1 MHIGL
6 KKILWLIITLSLM
19 TSQSIVADQT
29 DNLLANPNF
38 QDGVSDWTLSNSDV
52 KFDTQN
58 YGSLN
63 DSVRYRK
70 NTGGDISQVVIP
82 DLDADQQIT
91 QVDISFKALG
101 CNNPLEGGGW
111 CTVTG
116 TDDNMDYVKWDITFQ
131 DDIENQVISFTQQ
144 SDYNEGVKTFSLSSE
159 LSIPVPVPDLSQ
171 INVNVFGLDSG
182 HYYSSL
188 GSWHGI
194 IIDNL
199 ELTLTTEDIPIVET
213 PNIDTT
219 EIDFTDITANTATVE
234 ILSNPVE
241 TMTVSIDT
249 GIDMELD
256 MEIEIDMVDL
266 TDMVDIG
273 TEEIG
278 GIDEIP
284 EIEDIA
290 EIDEIEDIAEIEE
303 IEEIEEVAEV
313 EEVEEV
319 AEIETVE
326 EPAQV
331 ASTSTTV
338 KAPVQKQEVAKPV
351 VKKTAPAPVVKKVAK
366 VEKKREI
373 KKAAKKTT
381 AKKKIAKVKKLTP
394 VSKATPKSKVKKIS
408 RKSATPQPVL
418 PELTSVDIVMLE
430 LVELKDTVDFQ
441 DSVFLED
448 TVNYEDTEYER
459 FINAQSTDFYSSIS
473 DTHDRWSVSVLRA
486 AARATS
492 ATRKAV
498 PKFVFT
504 RH

>member
-1 MHIGL
+1 MADTSDN
-6 KKILWLIITLSLM
+6 ILS
-19 TSQSIVADQT
+19 
-29 DNLLANPNF
+29 NPNF
-38 QDGVSDWTLSNSDV
+38 TNGTDDWTLSNSDV

-70 NTGGDISQVVIP
+70 NTGGEISQVVIP

-91 QVDISFKALG
+91 QVDVSFKALG
-101 CNNPLEGGGW
+101 CNNPEGGGW

-131 DDIENQVISFTQQ
+131 DDVENQVISFTQQ

-351 VKKTAPAPVVKKVAK
+351 VKKQTAVKPVIKKQVTGK
-366 VEKKREI
+366 VERKKEI

-381 AKKKIAKVKKLTP
+381 TKKKIVKVKKPNSLK
-394 VSKATPKSKVKKIS
+394 SKATPKSRTKKAGKVAAAI
-408 RKSATPQPVL
+408 QPVL

-430 LVELKDTVDFQ
+430 LVELNDTVDLEE
-441 DSVFLED
+441 SVFLED
-448 TVNYEDTEYER
+448 TVKYEDTEYER

>member
-1 MHIGL
+1 MADTSDN
-6 KKILWLIITLSLM
+6 ILS
-19 TSQSIVADQT
+19 
-29 DNLLANPNF
+29 NPNF
-38 QDGVSDWTLSNSDV
+38 TNGTDDWTLSNSDV

-70 NTGGDISQVVIP
+70 NTGGEISQVVIP

-91 QVDISFKALG
+91 QVDVSFKALG
-101 CNNPLEGGGW
+101 CNNPEGGGW

-131 DDIENQVISFTQQ
+131 DDVENQVISFTQQ

-241 TMTVSIDT
+241 TTTVSIDT

-273 TEEIG
+273 AEEIG

-303 IEEIEEVAEV
+303 IEEVEEVAEV

-351 VKKTAPAPVVKKVAK
+351 VKKVAK
-366 VEKKREI
+366 IEKKREI
-373 KKAAKKTT
+373 KKSVKKTT
-381 AKKKIAKVKKLTP
+381 AKKKIAKVKKPTLSK
-394 VSKATPKSKVKKIS
+394 SKAASKSRTKKAGKVAA
-408 RKSATPQPVL
+408 ATQPVL

-448 TVNYEDTEYER
+448 TVKYEDTEYER

>member
-1 MHIGL
+1 MADTSDN
-6 KKILWLIITLSLM
+6 ILS
-19 TSQSIVADQT
+19 
-29 DNLLANPNF
+29 NPNF
-38 QDGVSDWTLSNSDV
+38 TNGTDDWTLSNSDV

-70 NTGGDISQVVIP
+70 NTGGEISQVVIP

-91 QVDISFKALG
+91 QVDVSFKALG
-101 CNNPLEGGGW
+101 CNNPEGGGW

-131 DDIENQVISFTQQ
+131 DDVENQVISFTQQ

-241 TMTVSIDT
+241 TTTVSIDT

-273 TEEIG
+273 AEEIG

-303 IEEIEEVAEV
+303 IEEVEEVAEV

-351 VKKTAPAPVVKKVAK
+351 VKKATPAPVVKKVAK
-366 VEKKREI
+366 IEKKREI
-373 KKAAKKTT
+373 KKSVKKTT
-381 AKKKIAKVKKLTP
+381 AKKKIAKVKKPTLSK
-394 VSKATPKSKVKKIS
+394 SKAASKSRTKKAGKVAA
-408 RKSATPQPVL
+408 ATQPVL

-448 TVNYEDTEYER
+448 TVKYEDTEYER

>member
-111 CTVTG
+111 CTVTA

-256 MEIEIDMVDL
+256 MEIEIEM
-266 TDMVDIG
+266 DMVDIG
-273 TEEIG
+273 
-278 GIDEIP
+278 
-284 EIEDIA
+284 
-290 EIDEIEDIAEIEE
+290 IEE
-303 IEEIEEVAEV
+303 IELEEVVEIQEEIVEEQIEEIVETEV
-313 EEVEEV
+313 EVVEEIV
-319 AEIETVE
+319 ETTTTS
-326 EPAQV
+326 EPQ
-331 ASTSTTV
+331 TTTV
-338 KAPVQKQEVAKPV
+338 VSKPVANVSPKVIAKTTPKAVKKTVKKVVKKQAVKKGAKKAKPV
-351 VKKTAPAPVVKKVAK
+351 A
-366 VEKKREI
+366 
-373 KKAAKKTT
+373 
-381 AKKKIAKVKKLTP
+381 
-394 VSKATPKSKVKKIS
+394 KSKS
-408 RKSATPQPVL
+408 TSKSTTPTVSNVVAAPQPL
-418 PELTSVDIVMLE
+418 SAGLQLMDIVMLE
-430 LVELKDTVDFQ
+430 SSVELIDAVTLQ
-441 DSVFLED
+441 DQVQVED
-448 TVNYEDTEYER
+448 TIIFEDITYGKFMATTQNADWHGSLRDSAYRFRASLIWQIGREGIER
-459 FINAQSTDFYSSIS
+459 RKPNVKPKFTRYHR
-473 DTHDRWSVSVLRA
+473 TP
-486 AARATS
+486 
-492 ATRKAV
+492 RKANS
-498 PKFVFT
+498 
-504 RH
+504 R